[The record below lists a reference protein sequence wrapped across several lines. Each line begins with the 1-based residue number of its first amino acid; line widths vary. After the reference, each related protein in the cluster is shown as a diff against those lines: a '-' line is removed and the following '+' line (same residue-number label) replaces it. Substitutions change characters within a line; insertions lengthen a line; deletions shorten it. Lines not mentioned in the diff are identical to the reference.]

1 LQEGVDSGLFA
12 FHANFD
18 DGISAV
24 PNESSEFLALGDP
37 VDEWPEPYALNNA
50 SNDDGC
56 VQWIRRLEICFSTED
71 LTIMLPL
78 RLLP

>member
-1 LQEGVDSGLFA
+1 MQERVDSRLFA
-12 FHANFD
+12 FHADFD

-37 VDEWPEPYALNNA
+37 IDEWPEPYALDNA
-50 SNDDGC
+50 SNDDDC

-71 LTIMLPL
+71 LTITLPL
-78 RLLP
+78 RHLP